1 MRSTVVKWPSP
12 WRHSV
17 IKDIAVQLTGSDEDE
32 VRLQFA
38 QSLVSRY
45 DAHLVGMHLHTL
57 PDILDIT
64 EPTRSAAIQTLL
76 EESNAAYNQHHEQLK
91 NRLAKLHGS
100 TELRRL
106 DGMTGDVGL
115 ELSRLARQVDL
126 FIGTRPYGD
135 PEAKY
140 RIEEAALFGSGRGCL
155 FLPPGGATHKTFRT
169 ILIAW
174 DGSREAARA
183 VAEAMPLLT
192 DASKV
197 YVGQIVDPGQSPL
210 EAERQFGGINA
221 HLERYGVDATL
232 SQVDYRYNTGE
243 QILEM
248 AHQKGADLVVM
259 GAYGHSRFLEWA
271 LGGATRYLLRY
282 STLPLLMAH

>member
-1 MRSTVVKWPSP
+1 ML
-12 WRHSV
+12 
-17 IKDIAVQLTGSDEDE
+17 KDIVVQLTGSDEDG
-32 VRLQFA
+32 VRLLFA
-38 QSLVSRY
+38 QSLGSRTA
-45 DAHLVGMHLHTL
+45 AHLVGVHLHTL

-64 EPTRSAAIQTLL
+64 DPTRSAYIQSLL
-76 EESNAAYNQHHEQLK
+76 EESNAVYDQAHERLKGQLS
-91 NRLAKLHGS
+91 KLHGS
-100 TELRRL
+100 TELRRVH
-106 DGMTGDVGL
+106 GMTVDVGA
-115 ELSRLARQVDL
+115 ELARLARQVDL

-140 RIEEAALFGSGRGCL
+140 RIEEAVLFGSGRGCL
-155 FLPPGGATHKTFRT
+155 FLPPGGAPHKAFNT

-174 DGSREAARA
+174 DGSREAARS

-192 DASKV
+192 EATKV
-197 YVGQIVDPGQSPL
+197 YVGQIVDPGQSLP

-221 HLERYGVDATL
+221 HLERYGVAATL
-232 SQVDYRYNTGE
+232 SQVEYRSNTGE

-259 GAYGHSRFLEWA
+259 GAYGHSRIVEWA

>member
-1 MRSTVVKWPSP
+1 M
-12 WRHSV
+12 

-32 VRLQFA
+32 VRLSFA
-38 QSLVSRY
+38 QSLASRF
-45 DAHLVGMHLHTL
+45 DAHLMGTHLHTL

-64 EPTRSAAIQTLL
+64 EPARSAYIQTLL
-76 EESNAAYNQHHEQLK
+76 EQSNAAYNHDHERLK
-91 NRLAKLHGS
+91 GRLSKLHGS

-106 DGMTGDVGL
+106 HGMTADVGS
-115 ELSRLARQVDL
+115 ELARLARQVDL

-140 RIEEAALFGSGRGCL
+140 RIEEAVLFGSGRGCL
-155 FLPPGGATHKTFRT
+155 FLPPGGATHKAFRT

-174 DGSREAARA
+174 DGSREAARS

-192 DASKV
+192 EAGKV
-197 YVGQIVDPGQSPL
+197 YVGQIVDPGQSL
-210 EAERQFGGINA
+210 QEAEQLWAGIKA
-221 HLERYGVDATL
+221 HLERYGVDAAL
-232 SQVDYRYNTGE
+232 SQVEYRSNTGE

-248 AHQKGADLVVM
+248 AHQKGADLIVM
-259 GAYGHSRFLEWA
+259 GAYGHSRFIEWA